1 MEMFLHYGPK
11 LRAISLEGNAGFV
24 TEELSA
30 PVSDAF
36 GAEIEEKSIE
46 KSAKGK
52 GKEWNVV
59 KGCLIFAHPSGR
71 HGEDARSRGLRPGP
85 QLLRGP

>member
-46 KSAKGK
+46 IDRKVSKK
-52 GKEWNVV
+52 
-59 KGCLIFAHPSGR
+59 
-71 HGEDARSRGLRPGP
+71 
-85 QLLRGP
+85 